1 LISTDANIREDSF
14 DTQLPMNINDSDL
27 LPDAVLPPQPRVGL
41 TDMTLTL
48 LSCDVGSAVRILQQS
63 RPALRSIFDRPA
75 PMSIEQKDTMVHQF
89 HQQLRSKYLQYCDGT
104 HPIAYPTK
112 TACELYICKM
122 QLMSSLPL
130 KRSGVPISKEQNDK
144 IFVTSIK
151 VLEYSRNLQ
160 TDKTKPWHW
169 FYRTFF
175 QRHAVAS
182 LLSELCERTPD
193 EHATHAWEVLNL
205 AFQDWRDSHQLGS
218 AGLLTVTM
226 RKLIARARRKR
237 EFDLG
242 MANMQRDQLSSQES
256 GVDPQM
262 LISRMGNS
270 EAPPPQVLPLGAYQE
285 QWQQQP
291 PLNLSAPVPWLL
303 EDSTLKDLGV
313 DMSVLDEDGDWESL
327 NNLEFGFQADASAN
341 DGPIASRWAPTW

>member
-1 LISTDANIREDSF
+1 MKSSLLIQLISTDANIREESF

-27 LPDAVLPPQPRVGL
+27 LPDAVLSPQPRVGL

-75 PMSIEQKDTMVHQF
+75 PMSIEQKDSMVHQF
-89 HQQLRSKYLQYCDGT
+89 HQQLQSKYLQYCDSP
-104 HPIAYPTK
+104 HPIAYLTK
-112 TACELYICKM
+112 TACELYTCKM
-122 QLMSSLPL
+122 EL
-130 KRSGVPISKEQNDK
+130 KRTGVPISKEQNDK

-182 LLSELCERTPD
+182 LLSELCERNPD
-193 EHATHAWEVLNL
+193 EHVTHAWELLDL

-242 MANMQRDQLSSQES
+242 MANMQRDQQSSQES
-256 GVDPQM
+256 GVNPQI
-262 LISRMGNS
+262 LISMTCHS
-270 EAPPPQVLPLGAYQE
+270 EAPPPQVLPLGPYQE
-285 QWQQQP
+285 QWQQQQ
-291 PLNLSAPVPWLL
+291 PLNISAPVPWLL

-313 DMSVLDEDGDWESL
+313 NMSVLDEDGDWEAL
-327 NNLEFGFQADASAN
+327 NNLEFRF
-341 DGPIASRWAPTW
+341 

>member
-1 LISTDANIREDSF
+1 LISTDASIREDSF
-14 DTQLPMNINDSDL
+14 DTQLPLNINDSDL
-27 LPDAVLPPQPRVGL
+27 LPNAVLPPQPRVGL

-48 LSCDVGSAVRILQQS
+48 LSCDVGSVVRILQQS
-63 RPALRSIFDRPA
+63 RPALRPIFDRPA

>member
-1 LISTDANIREDSF
+1 
-14 DTQLPMNINDSDL
+14 MNINDSDL
-27 LPDAVLPPQPRVGL
+27 LPNAVLPPQPRVGL

-75 PMSIEQKDTMVHQF
+75 PMSIEQKDSMVHQF
-89 HQQLRSKYLQYCDGT
+89 HQQLQSKYLQYCDSP
-104 HPIAYPTK
+104 HPIAYLTK

-122 QLMSSLPL
+122 ELMSYLPL

-151 VLEYSRNLQ
+151 VLENSRNLQ
-160 TDKTKPWHW
+160 IDKTKPWHW

-182 LLSELCERTPD
+182 LLSELCERNPD
-193 EHATHAWEVLNL
+193 EHVTHAWELLDL

-242 MANMQRDQLSSQES
+242 MANMQRDQQSSQGS
-256 GVDPQM
+256 GVNPQM
-262 LISRMGNS
+262 LISMTRHS
-270 EAPPPQVLPLGAYQE
+270 EAPPPQVLPLGPYQE
-285 QWQQQP
+285 QWQQQQ
-291 PLNLSAPVPWLL
+291 PLNLLAPVPWLL

-313 DMSVLDEDGDWESL
+313 DMSVLDEDGDWEAL
-327 NNLEFGFQADASAN
+327 NNLEFGFQADASAI
-341 DGPIASRWAPTW
+341 DGSIASRWAPTW